1 MGMDA
6 DDLFGLPLD
15 RFIPERTALAKAL
28 RSEGRREEA
37 ADVAATRKPS
47 VAAWAVNQMVRT
59 QKRAVDELFEAGDD
73 LRAAQDQV
81 LAGHGDRQGLREAA
95 ERERH
100 TVEEL
105 VKSARG
111 LLNSEGHELSAA
123 VIERVSDTLH
133 AAALDEDA
141 RRQVQGGRLE
151 HELRHVGF
159 GVGAGGSAAPE
170 RRGRSTAR
178 RSSPAKPKTDTESIE
193 TRAQAREERRR
204 AERER
209 AAAVKSA
216 READGQARRAAQRAA
231 RALEL
236 AQERR
241 DRAARA
247 LAAAEDD
254 LDQARDE
261 ADAAT
266 AAHQAA
272 GAELDQLTRGE
283 RGS

>member
-1 MGMDA
+1 MDA

-15 RFIPERTALAKAL
+15 RFVPERTALAKAL

-37 ADVAATRKPS
+37 GEVAATRKPS
-47 VAAWAVNQMVRT
+47 VAAWAVNQLVRT
-59 QKRAVDELFEAGDD
+59 QKRTVDELFEAGDA

-81 LAGHGDRQGLREAA
+81 LAGQGDRHELRDAA
-95 ERERH
+95 ERERQA
-100 TVEEL
+100 VEEL
-105 VKSARG
+105 VHSARG
-111 LLNSEGHELSAA
+111 LLTSEGNELSAT
-123 VIERVSDTLH
+123 ILERVNETLH
-133 AAALDEDA
+133 AAALDDHA
-141 RRQVQGGRLE
+141 RRQVQDGRLA

-159 GVGAGGSAAPE
+159 GVGAGAPTAPPV
-170 RRGRSTAR
+170 RRGRSAAS
-178 RSSPAKPKTDTESIE
+178 RSAPKKTKPDSGSTE
-193 TRAQAREERRR
+193 TREQARAERQR

-216 READGQARRAAQRAA
+216 REAEGVARRAAQRAA

-247 LAAAEDD
+247 LAAAEEDV
-254 LDQARDE
+254 DQARNE